1 MNTTRCLGSSLLVL
15 ALAPALLH
23 AQGAVLVV
31 KPTGAP
37 FSTIQDA
44 ITAAADGDTIYV
56 HQGQY
61 SLNLTGRS
69 LTIAAAEGE
78 VVSTSLAGGAK
89 VLDLQPDDVVVL
101 RGMRLRGLSIAN
113 CAGPVWVEDCTVDV
127 ATPPLTVQS
136 SSQVVFVRCDIIAPG
151 AFTDGSGFLHINSV
165 GAQLIESVVAMFD
178 CHVEGGAGE
187 NFHVSPLGP
196 VGPSIGRDGIEL
208 HVGELRLAGGSV
220 QGGKGGNGPT
230 DSTHTCFG
238 ADGGHGVRMLH
249 GAPSLV
255 VHDVVIT
262 GGLGGT
268 APPGCVGGQPQPGV
282 PGQAILVQSGAVTT
296 VPGPARQ
303 LALGGPA
310 IEQHVVNLDVAG
322 VPGDAVL
329 LLVGIEPGLKLKAP
343 GVGQLLVPE
352 PLLVMPLGVLGDPAL
367 LSLPVVLPELGAGV
381 ATVHVVVQGAF
392 KPAAGP
398 AVLGSGSVLIAL
410 DSIF

>member
-1 MNTTRCLGSSLLVL
+1 MNALRCFGSSLLVL
-15 ALAPALLH
+15 ALAPAALH

-56 HQGQY
+56 HAGTY
-61 SLNLTGRS
+61 SIDLTGRS

-101 RGMRLRGLSIAN
+101 RGLRLRGLNIAN
-113 CAGPVWVEDCTVDV
+113 CAGTVWVEDCRIDV
-127 ATPPLTVQS
+127 ATPPLTVES
-136 SSQVVFVRCDIIAPG
+136 SSKVVFVRCDIAGP
-151 AFTDGSGFLHINSV
+151 AEFTDGTGFLHINSV
-165 GAQLIESVVAMFD
+165 GARLTASVVAMFD
-178 CHVEGGAGE
+178 CDVEGGAGE
-187 NFHVSPLGP
+187 DFHVAPLGP
-196 VGPSIGRDGIEL
+196 VGPSMGRDGIEL

-238 ADGGHGVRMLH
+238 AGGGHGVRMLH
-249 GAPSLV
+249 GSPSLV
-255 VHDVVIT
+255 VHDVVIA
-262 GGLGGT
+262 GGVGGT
-268 APPGCVGGQPQPGV
+268 APPGCIGGQPQPGA
-282 PGQAILVQSGAVTT
+282 PGEPILVQSGVVTT
-296 VPGPARQ
+296 VPGTARQ

-329 LLVGIEPGLKLKAP
+329 LLVGPAPGLVPKPAQ
-343 GVGQLLVPE
+343 VGPLLVPQ
-352 PLLVMPLGVLGDPAL
+352 PLLVMSLGVLGDPAL
-367 LSLPVVLPELGAGV
+367 LSLHVVVPELGPGV

-392 KPAAGP
+392 KPAGGP
-398 AVLGSGSVLIAL
+398 AELGSGSVLIAL
-410 DSIF
+410 DSSY

>member
-1 MNTTRCLGSSLLVL
+1 MNILGSSLLVL
-15 ALAPALLH
+15 ALAPAVLH

-44 ITAAADGDTIYV
+44 ITAAADGDSIYV
-56 HQGQY
+56 HEGTY
-61 SLNLTGRS
+61 SIDLTGRS

-89 VLDLQPDDVVVL
+89 ILDLQPDDVVVL

-113 CAGPVWVEDCTVDV
+113 CAGTVWVEDCRVDV
-127 ATPPLTVQS
+127 ATPPLAVQS
-136 SSQVVFVRCDIIAPG
+136 SSQVVCVRCDIVGPFE
-151 AFTDGSGFLHINSV
+151 FTDPSGFVHVNSV
-165 GAQLIESVVAMFD
+165 GARLTDSIVALFD
-178 CHVEGGAGE
+178 CDVKGGAGE
-187 NFHVSPLGP
+187 DFHVAPLGP

-208 HVGELRLAGGSV
+208 HGGELRLSGGSV

-249 GAPSLV
+249 GSPSLV
-255 VHDVVIT
+255 VHDVVIA
-262 GGLGGT
+262 GGVGGT
-268 APPGCVGGQPQPGV
+268 APPGCIGGQPQPGA
-282 PGQAILVQSGAVTT
+282 PGQAILAQSGSVTT
-296 VPGPARQ
+296 VPGSARQ

-322 VPGDAVL
+322 LPGDAVL
-329 LLVGIEPGLKLKAP
+329 LLVGLEPGLKLKAP
-343 GVGQLLVPE
+343 GVGQLLGPE
-352 PLLVMPLGVLGDPAL
+352 PLLFISLGVLGDPAL
-367 LSLPVVLPELGAGV
+367 LSLPVVVPELGAGV
-381 ATVHVVVQGAF
+381 ATVHAVVQGAF
-392 KPAAGP
+392 KPVGGP

-410 DSIF
+410 DSLY